1 MKVHYAGTVS
11 YNVTGWLEKNKDPVN
26 DTVVDIMKRSTSS
39 LLVHIW
45 RDHPGQT
52 FPESE
57 EAKGGGS
64 KKKKGTGDMT
74 LILTSVTYSLLHRWK
89 DCVQCVLGGPG
100 CSNEHT
106 Q

>member
-64 KKKKGTGDMT
+64 KKKKGTGGKTVSSVFLVDLAALMST
-74 LILTSVTYSLLHRWK
+74 LNDTDPHFVRY
-89 DCVQCVLGGPG
+89 
-100 CSNEHT
+100 
-106 Q
+106 

>member
-64 KKKKGTGDMT
+64 KKKKGTGDMM
-74 LILTSVTYSLLHRWK
+74 LIHPDVFLTTQVERLCPVCSWWTWLL
-89 DCVQCVLGGPG
+89 
-100 CSNEHT
+100 
-106 Q
+106 

>member
-52 FPESE
+52 FPETE
-57 EAKGGGS
+57 DTKGGS
-64 KKKKGTGDMT
+64 KKKKGTGV
-74 LILTSVTYSLLHRWK
+74 LILSTMYDWHLHMRRWE
-89 DCVQCVLGGPG
+89 DCVQRVLG
-100 CSNEHT
+100 
-106 Q
+106 

>member
-1 MKVHYAGTVS
+1 MFDHFTSKVHYAGTVS

-57 EAKGGGS
+57 ESKGGS
-64 KKKKGTGDMT
+64 KKKKGTGTHYYDQFIM
-74 LILTSVTYSLLHRWK
+74 ISLLYNQVAR
-89 DCVQCVLGGPG
+89 QSPA
-100 CSNEHT
+100 SS
-106 Q
+106 

>member
-1 MKVHYAGTVS
+1 M
-11 YNVTGWLEKNKDPVN
+11 TGWLEKNKDPVN

-57 EAKGGGS
+57 ETKGGGS
-64 KKKKGTGDMT
+64 KKKKGTGVLIMNSASLIDTITWAGGKTVSSVFLVDLAALMST
-74 LILTSVTYSLLHRWK
+74 LNDTDPHFVRY
-89 DCVQCVLGGPG
+89 
-100 CSNEHT
+100 
-106 Q
+106 

>member
-1 MKVHYAGTVS
+1 M
-11 YNVTGWLEKNKDPVN
+11 TGWLEKNKDPVN

-64 KKKKGTGDMT
+64 KKKKGTGDMM
-74 LILTSVTYSLLHRWK
+74 LILASLTYSSRTTQVERLCPVCSWWTWLL
-89 DCVQCVLGGPG
+89 
-100 CSNEHT
+100 
-106 Q
+106 

>member
-1 MKVHYAGTVS
+1 MHYAGTVS

-57 EAKGGGS
+57 ESKGGS
-64 KKKKGTGDMT
+64 KKKKGIKKERKDERKTERTNTGKT
-74 LILTSVTYSLLHRWK
+74 EGTKGITT
-89 DCVQCVLGGPG
+89 
-100 CSNEHT
+100 
-106 Q
+106 

>member
-26 DTVVDIMKRSTSS
+26 DTVVDILKKSTSS

-52 FPESE
+52 FPETE
-57 EAKGGGS
+57 ETKGGS
-64 KKKKGTGDMT
+64 QKKKKGTGGF
-74 LILTSVTYSLLHRWK
+74 ILNS
-89 DCVQCVLGGPG
+89 
-100 CSNEHT
+100 
-106 Q
+106 